1 MHDKVISPELVAR
14 IQTEAPWLK
23 IALGETPAAE
33 LKGLDENNPK
43 ILKYISSFPNLMT
56 VDYKI
61 MDHKTHKM
69 VPSGWKMG
77 EVDETPWCS
86 CFVAWCLR
94 TAGNPV
100 FGVSAGAKS
109 WLKFGMPLSEPRLG
123 AITVVFKKHAHASIT
138 SSGYHVA
145 FYLDGKHDKFRLVGG
160 NQGDRVCAKEFHG
173 WKVMGYRWPGTT
185 IGVGVLPSNIA

>member
-1 MHDKVISPELVAR
+1 MASKKIPPELIAR
-14 IQTEAPWLK
+14 SQSEAPWLHV
-23 IALGETPAAE
+23 AFGEQPAHE

-43 ILKYISSFPNLMT
+43 ILKYISAFPNLMT

-94 TAGNPV
+94 TAGQPV
-100 FGVSAGAKS
+100 FGVNAGAKS
-109 WLKFGMPLSEPRLG
+109 WLKFGMPLTKPKLG
-123 AITVVFKKHAHASIT
+123 AIAVIFKKHAGAAIT

-145 FYLDGKHDKFRLVGG
+145 FYVSEHHDKLFLFGG
-160 NQGDRVCAKEFHG
+160 NQGDSVCGKEFHG
-173 WKVMGYRWPGTT
+173 WKVIGYRWPAS
-185 IGVGVLPSNIA
+185 VQSALPSDVA